1 MDISTQI
8 NGLKLMRETTPA
20 VAILPS
26 GVNKKMVSHSDD
38 IKTAKA
44 SEFGVKPVSATEKKK
59 SSKC

>member
-1 MDISTQI
+1 
-8 NGLKLMRETTPA
+8 MRETTPA